1 MSTTQK
7 SSGTSTTE
15 RAELDRSLKPQ
26 WVWAIA
32 LGSAVG
38 WGAFILP
45 TGWMATAGPVGTALG
60 LLIGG
65 ALMCV
70 IAVSYGLLI
79 RTYPVSGGEYAYT
92 FISFGRTHA
101 FICGW
106 FLTLGYVSI
115 VALNASAMAL
125 LFRRLV
131 PGLVEWVPLW
141 EIAGWNVYLGEVFVA
156 SLGLLFFA
164 WLNVRGASMSG
175 RLQFIFCI
183 IMLAG
188 IALILIGVLLSSG
201 TPTANL
207 TPAFPEGVAP
217 ISAILAIVAIAP
229 WAYVGFDNIPQAA
242 EEFDFSPSKAFRL
255 IILAIV
261 SAALIYV
268 AMVFATAAPTPWQDL
283 VAGEPV
289 WGTADGL
296 EELFGTVGLLVLG
309 VSVLMGVSTGLNGF
323 YVSASRLLFAMGRA
337 RAIPNV
343 MSELH
348 PKHRTPANAIWFV
361 AALCLI
367 APWFGREV
375 LLWIVDMSAVG
386 VTIAYTYT
394 CLAAFKLF
402 RWSRSPADPDEP
414 EGARS
419 TPKRVLA
426 LLGVVTGVVF
436 FCLLM
441 VPGSPAQ
448 LGLPSLLALGLWVL
462 IGVVFFFSRHAE
474 SARTSDDEMS
484 YLILGDSAKTVTRST
499 E

>member
-1 MSTTQK
+1 MSTAQD
-7 SSGTSTTE
+7 SSGEATIQRSQ
-15 RAELDRSLKPQ
+15 LDRSLKPQ

-45 TGWMATAGPVGTALG
+45 TGWLATAGPLGTVLG

-92 FISFGRTHA
+92 FVAFGRNHA
-101 FICGW
+101 FVCGW

-175 RLQFIFCI
+175 RLQFIFCL

-188 IALILIGVLLSSG
+188 IALILVGVLISPG

-261 SAALIYV
+261 AAALIYV

-283 VAGEPV
+283 VAGDPI

-296 EELFGTVGLLVLG
+296 DDLFGSAGLLVLG
-309 VSVLMGVSTGLNGF
+309 VAVLMGVSTGLNGF

-337 RAIPNV
+337 RTIPAA
-343 MSELH
+343 MAKLH
-348 PKHRTPANAIWFV
+348 PVHRTPATAIWFV
-361 AALCLI
+361 AALCLL
-367 APWFGREV
+367 APWFGREALIWV
-375 LLWIVDMSAVG
+375 VDMSAVG

-394 CLAAFKLF
+394 CLAAFRLF
-402 RWSRSPADPDEP
+402 RWSSSPARPGDP
-414 EGARS
+414 EGVRS
-419 TPKRVLA
+419 TAKRVLS
-426 LLGVVTGVVF
+426 LLGAASGVAF
-436 FCLLM
+436 FGLLM

-448 LGLPSLLALGLWVL
+448 LGNPSLVALGIWVL
-462 IGVVFFFSRHAE
+462 IGLVFFFARRSE

-484 YLILGDSAKTVTRST
+484 YLILGDSAERLTRSA

>member
-1 MSTTQK
+1 MSTENNVAATH
-7 SSGTSTTE
+7 TSE
-15 RAELDRSLKPQ
+15 RSQLDRSLKPQ

-45 TGWMATAGPVGTALG
+45 TGWMGTAGPVGTALG

-141 EIAGWNVYLGEVFVA
+141 KVAGWDVYLGEVFVA
-156 SLGLLFFA
+156 SLGLVIFA
-164 WLNVRGASMSG
+164 ALNVHGTSMSG
-175 RLQFIFCI
+175 RLQYVFCLV
-183 IMLAG
+183 MLGAV
-188 IALILIGVLLSSG
+188 ALIVIGVLIAPD
-201 TPTANL
+201 TPISNL
-207 TPAFPEGVAP
+207 TPAFPEGVSP
-217 ISAILAIVAIAP
+217 LSAILAIVAIAP

-242 EEFDFSPSKAFRL
+242 EEFDFSPSKAFKL
-255 IILAIV
+255 IIMAIAA
-261 SAALIYV
+261 AALIYV
-268 AMVFATAAPTPWQDL
+268 AMVFATAAPTPWQAL
-283 VAGEPV
+283 VAGDPV

-296 EELFGTVGLLVLG
+296 EGLFGTVGLLVLG
-309 VSVLMGVSTGLNGF
+309 IAVLMGVSTGLNGF

-337 RAIPNV
+337 RAIPSA
-343 MSELH
+343 MSALH
-348 PKHRTPANAIWFV
+348 PKHRTPATAIWFV

-402 RWSRSPADPDEP
+402 RWSNSPAEPNEP
-414 EGARS
+414 EGVRS

-426 LLGVVTGVVF
+426 IMGSITGVAF
-436 FCLLM
+436 FGLLM

-448 LGLPSLLALGLWVL
+448 LGTESLLALGVWVL
-462 IGVVFFFSRHAE
+462 IGVVFFFSRRAE
-474 SARTSDDEMS
+474 SARTSDEEMA
-484 YLILGDSAKTVTRST
+484 YLVLGDDVDKVTR
-499 E
+499 